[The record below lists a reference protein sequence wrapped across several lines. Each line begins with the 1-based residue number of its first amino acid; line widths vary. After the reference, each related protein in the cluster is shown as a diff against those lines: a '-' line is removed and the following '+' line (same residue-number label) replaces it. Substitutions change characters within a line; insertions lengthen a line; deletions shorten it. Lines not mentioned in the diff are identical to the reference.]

1 MKILVTGATGFLGSR
16 VVPRALAQGHEIVGL
31 ARSATAAAALRR
43 QGAAAVTGDLDD
55 PAGLAAAFTKADCTA
70 LLNIASL
77 GFGHA
82 DAIVSATR
90 AAGIRRAVFLSTTGI
105 FTSLD
110 PPSKR
115 VRIAAEHTIETSG
128 LDWTIIRPTMIYGG
142 SDDRNMARLL
152 ALVRRVPILPL
163 PGGGRRLHQPVHV
176 DDLAATVLRALSAD
190 AAVGRG
196 YDVAGPRALSLRQ
209 IVAAAAAAEGRRV
222 YCVPVPARPVLAAV
236 RAYERRAATPRLKA
250 EQIARLA
257 EDKAFDIGPAMRDLD
272 HRPRPFGVG
281 IAEQAAA
288 QRRAAGRSAPAA
300 RASRRARVMS
310 RPDQLRRLIRDV
322 RDVAAVAGGSTALR
336 FGAAIVHHAPA
347 VLRTGTLDA
356 ADRAMARGSHTYRPL
371 PGVQITLPGGAFGG
385 AREMYCRGVYHA
397 LPGFAPA
404 AGEIVVDLG
413 ANQGLFSV
421 LAARAGADVIAVEAQ
436 RGFAS
441 AFVNHAAANGV
452 SHRIQLLHAL
462 VGPSTGVFADP
473 RARHGATHWE
483 GDVDGL
489 TMAQVLESGGADR
502 VDLLKLDIEGSEFA
516 LFDEPGWLEAVGRL
530 VMEVH
535 PAFGDPA
542 ALVARLR
549 RHGFE
554 VTLLANDLRRVRDL
568 AGASSGYLYA
578 RRDGWSAGTA
588 AAGPP
593 AAVPAGIPG

>member
-1 MKILVTGATGFLGSR
+1 MRILVTGATGFLGSR
-16 VVPRALAQGHEIVGL
+16 VVPRALAQGHEVVGL

-43 QGAAAVTGDLDD
+43 QGAAAVAGDLDD
-55 PAGLAAAFTKADCTA
+55 PAGLSAAFTAADCA
-70 LLNIASL
+70 VLLNLASL

-105 FTSLD
+105 FTALD

-128 LDWTIIRPTMIYGG
+128 LEWTIIRPTMIYGG

-152 ALVRRVPILPL
+152 ALVRRVPVLPL

-196 YDVAGPRALSLRQ
+196 YDVAGPRALSLGQ

-222 YCVPVPARPVLAAV
+222 YCVPVPARPVLAAA
-236 RAYERRAATPRLKA
+236 RAYERRVGAPRLRA

-257 EDKAFDIGPAMRDLD
+257 EDKAFDIGPALRDLD

-288 QRRAAGRSAPAA
+288 DRRAAGRPAPVA
-300 RASRRARVMS
+300 RAVR
-310 RPDQLRRLIRDV
+310 RPDRLRRLIGDV
-322 RDVAAVAGGSTALR
+322 RAVAAVAGGPTAVR
-336 FGAAIVHHAPA
+336 FAAAIVRHAPA

-371 PGVQITLPGGAFGG
+371 PGVQVTLPGGSFGG

-397 LPGFAPA
+397 LPGFAPS

-441 AFVNHAAANGV
+441 VFVNHAAANGV

-462 VGPSTGVFADP
+462 VGPSTGVFADAA
-473 RARHGATHWE
+473 ARQGATHWD
-483 GDVDGL
+483 GDVERL
-489 TMAQVLESGGADR
+489 TLAQVLESGGVDQ

-516 LFDEPGWLEAVGRL
+516 LFGEPDWLDAVGRL

-535 PAFGDPA
+535 PGFGDPA
-542 ALVARLR
+542 DLVARLR

-554 VTLLANDLRRVRDL
+554 VTLLDNDLRRVRDL
-568 AGASSGYLYA
+568 AGAPSGYLYA

-593 AAVPAGIPG
+593 AAVPAGMPA

>member
-1 MKILVTGATGFLGSR
+1 MRILVTGGTGFLGSR
-16 VVPRALAQGHEIVGL
+16 VVRRAVAQGYEVVGL

-43 QGAAAVTGDLDD
+43 QGAATVAGDLDD
-55 PAGLAAAFTKADCTA
+55 PARLTAAFAEADCAA

-82 DAIVSATR
+82 DAIVSAAE

-110 PPSKR
+110 PPSKH

-142 SDDRNMARLL
+142 PDDRNMARLL
-152 ALVRRVPILPL
+152 ALVRRVPVLPL
-163 PGGGRRLHQPVHV
+163 PGGGRRVHQPVHV

-196 YDVAGPRALSLRQ
+196 YDVAGPRALPLHE
-209 IVAAAAAAEGRRV
+209 IVAAAAAAVGRRV
-222 YCVPVPARPVLAAV
+222 YCVPVPARPVLAAA
-236 RAYERRAATPRLKA
+236 RAYERHAAAPRLKA

-257 EDKAFDIGPAMRDLD
+257 EDKAFDIGAAMRDLD
-272 HRPRPFGVG
+272 HRPRPFGIG

-288 QRRAAGRSAPAA
+288 DRRAAGRSAPAA
-300 RASRRARVMS
+300 GAHRRANSMTRS
-310 RPDQLRRLIRDV
+310 YQLRRLTRDV
-322 RDVAAVAGGSTALR
+322 RAVAAVAGGPTALR
-336 FGAAIVHHAPA
+336 FGAAIARHAPA
-347 VLRTGTLDA
+347 VLYTGTLDA
-356 ADRAMARGSHTYRPL
+356 ADRAMARGSHIYHPL
-371 PGVQITLPGGAFGG
+371 PDVQVTLPGKAFGD
-385 AREMYCRGVYHA
+385 AREIYCRGVYHA

-441 AFVNHAAANGV
+441 AFVNHAAGNGV

-462 VGPSTGVFADP
+462 VGPSTGVFADA
-473 RARHGATHWE
+473 RARHGASHWG
-483 GDVDGL
+483 GDVEVL
-489 TMAQVLESGGADR
+489 TMAQVLETGGVDQ
-502 VDLLKLDIEGSEFA
+502 VDLLRLDIEGAEFA
-516 LFDEPGWLEAVGRL
+516 LFDEPGWLDAVGRL

-535 PAFGDPA
+535 PGFGDPA
-542 ALVARLR
+542 TLIARLR
-549 RHGFE
+549 RQGFE
-554 VTLLANDLRRVRDL
+554 VTLLDDSLRRVGDL
-568 AGASSGYLYA
+568 GGAASGYLYA
-578 RRDGWSAGTA
+578 RRARPSAPADGPSTAVSAGL
-588 AAGPP
+588 AG
-593 AAVPAGIPG
+593 

>member
-16 VVPRALAQGHEIVGL
+16 VVPRALAQGHEVVGL
-31 ARSATAAAALRR
+31 ARSTTAAAALRN
-43 QGAAAVTGDLDD
+43 QGAATVAGDLTR
-55 PAGLAAAFTKADCTA
+55 PAGLTAAFAEAGCAA
-70 LLNIASL
+70 LLNLASL
-77 GFGHA
+77 GFGHT

-90 AAGIRRAVFLSTTGI
+90 AAGIHRAVFLSTTGI

-115 VRIAAEHTIETSG
+115 VRIAAEHTIRTSE

-142 SDDRNMARLL
+142 PDDRNMARLL
-152 ALVRRVPILPL
+152 ALVRRVGVLPL

-190 AAVGRG
+190 AAIGRS
-196 YDVAGPRALSLRQ
+196 YDVAGPRALSLREV
-209 IVAAAAAAEGRRV
+209 VAAAAAAEDRRV
-222 YCVPVPARPVLAAV
+222 YCVPVPARPALAAARV
-236 RAYERRAATPRLKA
+236 YERHATAPRLKA

-257 EDKAFDIGPAMRDLD
+257 EDKAFDIGAAMRDLD

-288 QRRAAGRSAPAA
+288 DRQAAGRLAPAA
-300 RASRRARVMS
+300 DRPASI
-310 RPDQLRRLIRDV
+310 RPDRLRRLARDLHA
-322 RDVAAVAGGSTALR
+322 VAAVAGGPTALR
-336 FGAAIVHHAPA
+336 FAAAIARHAPA

-356 ADRAMARGSHTYRPL
+356 ADRAMAQGSHTYHPL
-371 PGVQITLPGGAFGG
+371 PGVHVILPGGAFGG

-397 LPGFAPA
+397 LPGFAPTA
-404 AGEIVVDLG
+404 DEIVVDLG

-441 AFVNHAAANGV
+441 VFVNHAAVNGV

-462 VGPSTGVFADP
+462 VGPSTGVFADE
-473 RARHGATHWE
+473 RARHGATHWG
-483 GDVDGL
+483 GDVERL
-489 TMAQVLESGGADR
+489 TMSQVLETGGVDR
-502 VDLLKLDIEGSEFA
+502 VDLLRLDIEGSEFA
-516 LFDEPGWLEAVGRL
+516 LFDEPGWLNAVGRI

-535 PAFGDPA
+535 PGFGDPA
-542 ALVARLR
+542 TLVGRLR

-554 VTLLANDLRRVRDL
+554 VTLLDNDLRRVGDL
-568 AGASSGYLYA
+568 GGASSGYLYA
-578 RRDGWSAGTA
+578 RRAERS
-588 AAGPP
+588 
-593 AAVPAGIPG
+593 AGIPAAGTPAPVSARVPG